1 MSTALAAHIQDS
13 IKVAMRAHD
22 SLRLTTLRLL
32 HAAIKQKEIDSR
44 ITLDDAAIIAIIDKQ
59 AKQRRESIL
68 AFESA
73 GRTESAAQEK
83 AELDILLEFLPQGAS
98 AEEIEAAVQAAI
110 SQAQALGLQGGA
122 LMGKVMG
129 TLKPALAGRADLAAV
144 SAQVKAK
151 LALAQG

>member
-1 MSTALAAHIQDS
+1 MSTALAAKIQDS
-13 IKVAMRAHD
+13 IKLAMRAHD
-22 SLRLTTLRLL
+22 SVRLTTLRLL
-32 HAAIKQKEIDSR
+32 HAAIKQKEIDQR

-73 GRTESAAQEK
+73 DRTESAAQEK

-98 AEEIEAAVQAAI
+98 VEEIEAAILSAI
-110 SQAQALGLQGGA
+110 HEAQALGLQGGA

-144 SAQVKAK
+144 SAQVKAR
-151 LALAQG
+151 LSLAQG

>member
-13 IKVAMRAHD
+13 IKLAMRAHD

-73 GRTESAAQEK
+73 GRAESAAQEK

-110 SQAQALGLQGGA
+110 SQAQAQGLQGGA

-129 TLKPALAGRADLAAV
+129 ILKPALAGRADLAAV
-144 SAQVKAK
+144 STQVKAK

>member
-13 IKVAMRAHD
+13 IKLAMRAHD